1 MQIKQELEYNNQ
13 WDAFVDDVNMCR
25 DLQQLVPG
33 DRSDQ
38 LANPLLC
45 FLLCGWASCFKIPV
59 GYFFTKACTGPDI
72 AAGSTHVA
80 KKTEEL
86 GFQVVR
92 LVKDNHKTMSW
103 QWKFC
108 AKGNQKHQ
116 PHIQQ
121 TPPDTCSWHL
131 INTSSTKMW
140 DLNFLLNALGPTK
153 IFLQLLWRSS
163 TRCRRGEQ

>member
-1 MQIKQELEYNNQ
+1 MWTCAVIYSNWCQVIGVINWQTPCC
-13 WDAFVDDVNMCR
+13 AFFFVAGLHVLKYQSGTSLPRHAQDQTL
-25 DLQQLVPG
+25 LQAALMSQKKLKNWVFK
-33 DRSDQ
+33 
-38 LANPLLC
+38 LC
-45 FLLCGWASCFKIPV
+45 VLW
-59 GYFFTKACTGPDI
+59 
-72 AAGSTHVA
+72 
-80 KKTEEL
+80 KTITR
-86 GFQVVR
+86 QV
-92 LVKDNHKTMSW
+92 SW